1 MRDYQKYA
9 TTVALFATVLY
20 AALLVA
26 AFGLIS
32 LAGNLDVIADRSVGP
47 LVGPSMAGATVIL
60 VFVMLLVLGVNT
72 PPDKQRVAV
81 GFAVVTGIAAYG
93 LFVLVGAILI
103 AVGAADPVG
112 ALIFGAGMLA
122 SPFAL
127 MVGGLA
133 FVVALVYSI
142 LLASHYGENGRP
154 LWPWE
159 RRGE

>member
-9 TTVALFATVLY
+9 TIVAVFATVLY

-32 LAGNLDVIADRSVGP
+32 LATNLEVIADRSAGP
-47 LVGPSMAGATVIL
+47 LVGPTMTAVAV
-60 VFVMLLVLGVNT
+60 LLVLIMLITLGVN
-72 PPDKQRVAV
+72 PPDKQRVVV
-81 GFAVVTGIAAYG
+81 GFAIATGIAAYG
-93 LFVLVGAILI
+93 LYIAAGAILVAAGNGDPF
-103 AVGAADPVG
+103 AV
-112 ALIFGAGMLA
+112 LLFAGSMLA

-127 MVGGLA
+127 TVGLLA
-133 FVVALVYSI
+133 FIVALVYSI
-142 LLASHYGENGRP
+142 LLASHYGEHGRP